1 MRHVALIVSLAITL
15 PLMAACV
22 NAESIP
28 DSESTPESPDPSP
41 KARQIPAGPDQDAA
55 ILEQGGNINLA
66 LWLAQSGMGPS
77 IVGDPTAV
85 YGGIMTYRAALE
97 AVGSGIRLGPS
108 QAWRLDREVYV
119 YLFEGEFTDSMTG
132 TQLVTDWA
140 QTIIFIDA
148 ETGEYYGSTDI
159 REPARRDVS
168 QLQPIRIH
176 DHVKGVAPREVNIN
190 RTPPVSEP
198 PATAAPRDPDDE
210 SR

>member
-1 MRHVALIVSLAITL
+1 MRRIALIACFAIAL
-15 PLMAACV
+15 SLMAACGGG
-22 NAESIP
+22 EPIP
-28 DSESTPESPDPSP
+28 KSASTVESPEPSHQ
-41 KARQIPAGPDQDAA
+41 AQQMPAGPDQGTA
-55 ILEQGGNINLA
+55 ILEEGRNINWA
-66 LWLAQSGMGPS
+66 LSLAQSGRGPS

-148 ETGEYYGSTDI
+148 ETGEYYSETTR
-159 REPARRDVS
+159 REPARRAVP

-176 DHVKGVAPREVNIN
+176 DHVKGVAHF
-190 RTPPVSEP
+190 
-198 PATAAPRDPDDE
+198 TAKSLERHLDENAPGAP
-210 SR
+210 

>member
-1 MRHVALIVSLAITL
+1 MRHIALIACFGFVLL
-15 PLMAACV
+15 LLAACGSE
-22 NAESIP
+22 ESIP
-28 DSESTPESPDPSP
+28 NSASTLVSPESSP
-41 KARQIPAGPDQDAA
+41 QAQQIPADPDQDAA

-66 LWLAQSGMGPS
+66 LWLAQSGMGPW

-97 AVGSGIRLGPS
+97 AVRSGIRLGPS
-108 QAWRLDREVYV
+108 QAWKLDREVYV

-132 TQLVTDWA
+132 TELVTDWA

-168 QLQPIRIH
+168 QLQQIRIH
-176 DHVKGVAPREVNIN
+176 DHVKGVAPRGVDIDP
-190 RTPPVSEP
+190 TPLVTEP
-198 PATAAPRDPDDE
+198 PATVAPGYEDDE
-210 SR
+210 